1 MAGARSMSPLPPR
14 KWSDLEMLV
23 NARSDTLRN
32 FLANLHEVLLG
43 TKVFPLF
50 TVVPLAIAARCFRFD
65 QAWVFSLSL
74 IGLVPL
80 AERMSFLSEQIAY
93 YAGPTVGGL
102 LNATCGNAPELI
114 IALLALHKDKIGV
127 LKWSLLGSTISNLLL
142 VLGSSLFCGGLANLN
157 KERQFD
163 RKQADANLM
172 LLLLASLCHI
182 LILTYCYVVK
192 NDIYMVDAISTLELS
207 RTCSIA
213 MLVAYIGCMFFQL
226 MTHRQ
231 HFESQEED
239 DDIVSDTP
247 VIGFAGSFAWLVGM
261 TMLVTILSNYVIS
274 TIEAASESWGMP
286 ISFISVILLPIVGNA
301 TEHAGAVIFAF
312 KNKIDITLGISLG
325 SSAQISL
332 FLVPLT
338 TVVAWIKDIHMD
350 LNFKLLETGTL
361 VLAILITTFTLQD
374 GSWHYLK
381 GLVLLLCYVVIA
393 AVFFFYQTPLDHVY
407 VAPVEVNGYR

>member
-1 MAGARSMSPLPPR
+1 MAGARNMSSLPPR
-14 KWSDLEMLV
+14 KRSDLEMLV
-23 NARSDTLRN
+23 DARSDTLRS

-43 TKVFPLF
+43 TKLFPLF
-50 TVVPLAIAARCFRFD
+50 PVVPLAIAARCFRFG

-142 VLGSSLFCGGLANLN
+142 VLGTSLFCGGLANLN

-163 RKQADANLM
+163 KRQADANLT

-182 LILTYCYVVK
+182 LVLTYCYVVK

-213 MLVAYIGCMFFQL
+213 ML
-226 MTHRQ
+226 
-231 HFESQEED
+231 ED

-247 VIGFAGSFAWLVGM
+247 VIGFASSFAWLVGM

-274 TIEAASESWGMP
+274 TIEAASESWGMS

-338 TVVAWIKDIHMD
+338 IVVAWIKDIHMD

-374 GSWHYLK
+374 GSWHYMK

-393 AVFFFYQTPLDHVY
+393 ALFFFYQTPLDHVY

>member
-1 MAGARSMSPLPPR
+1 MAGARSMSSLPPR
-14 KWSDLEMLV
+14 KRSDLEMLV

-43 TKVFPLF
+43 TKLFPLF
-50 TVVPLAIAARCFRFD
+50 PVVPLAIAARCFRFG

-231 HFESQEED
+231 LFVSQEED

-247 VIGFAGSFAWLVGM
+247 VIGFASSFAWLVGM

>member
-65 QAWVFSLSL
+65 QYLIVIFLVHWSKQAWVFSLSL

-361 VLAILITTFTLQD
+361 VLAILITTFTLQHVLCILD
-374 GSWHYLK
+374 
-381 GLVLLLCYVVIA
+381 LVYDLA
-393 AVFFFYQTPLDHVY
+393 AQEP
-407 VAPVEVNGYR
+407 R

>member
-274 TIEAASESWGMP
+274 TIEHQSRGECQL
-286 ISFISVILLPIVGNA
+286 V
-301 TEHAGAVIFAF
+301 
-312 KNKIDITLGISLG
+312 SLVL
-325 SSAQISL
+325 SCYL
-332 FLVPLT
+332 
-338 TVVAWIKDIHMD
+338 
-350 LNFKLLETGTL
+350 LLEMRLNMRVQSSLLSRTK
-361 VLAILITTFTLQD
+361 LISPWASRWALQ
-374 GSWHYLK
+374 LK
-381 GLVLLLCYVVIA
+381 SPC
-393 AVFFFYQTPLDHVY
+393 FWFH
-407 VAPVEVNGYR
+407 